1 MGLFMREPV
10 MTEPNMI
17 GRGVRRGT
25 LMSVANR
32 WMAKRWLTKLLVLG
46 CGIGVSL
53 AIAEGI
59 VRLGFPHSRDMVIPG
74 HLFVVDDELGWK
86 FSSGRSSIHRTRHF
100 AVEYVINASG
110 FRDRSR
116 PDSRSSRMHRI
127 LLYGDSLVFGWG
139 VPQADRFSDVLE
151 KRMGGLEVW
160 NHAVPGYGL
169 DQEVLSYERDAESLP
184 FDEAMFFVARG
195 TLQRIHAGY
204 IYAKYKPVFSYSPDG
219 GLKVKPIPTVKNRV
233 VSLLYEMFS
242 PLYLPYFLQNEVAI
256 FKETFAAGM
265 SVEKRISGEPK
276 HMGTLAKEIL
286 QRARATTRRKNQRM
300 SVLVGDIWSADREDL
315 RRFCEQNNIDFLE
328 VPADISATSMS
339 DDRMDLVL
347 GWYDRHWNAKANLWI
362 ADQLEKQIRSYQLLS
377 KAIWK

>member
-1 MGLFMREPV
+1 
-10 MTEPNMI
+10 
-17 GRGVRRGT
+17 
-25 LMSVANR
+25 MSITNR
-32 WMAKRWLTKLLVLG
+32 HIVTRWLPKLLLLG
-46 CGIGVSL
+46 AGIGVSL

-59 VRLGFPHSRDMVIPG
+59 VRVGFPHSRDTVIPG
-74 HLFVVDDELGWK
+74 HLFMVDDELGWK
-86 FSSGRSSIHRTRHF
+86 FRPGRTSIHRTRHF
-100 AVEYVINASG
+100 AVEYVINSSG

-116 PDSRSSRMHRI
+116 PDPRSPRRHRI
-127 LLYGDSLVFGWG
+127 LLYGDSLMFGWG

-195 TLQRIHAGY
+195 TLERIHARY

-219 GLKVKPIPTVKNRV
+219 GLKVEPIPTVKNRG

-256 FKETFAAGM
+256 LKETFAAGM

-276 HMGTLAKEIL
+276 YVGPLAKEIL

-315 RRFCEQNNIDFLE
+315 RHFCEQNNIDFLE
-328 VPADISATSMS
+328 VPVDIAATSMR
-339 DDRMDLVL
+339 DDRIDLVL
-347 GWYDRHWNAKANLWI
+347 GRYDWHWNAKANRWI
-362 ADQLEKQIRSYQLLS
+362 ADQLEKQIRR
-377 KAIWK
+377 